1 MTSKLS
7 KKGKSTKSKKI
18 SSRKSVKNK
27 SVNNK
32 IIIYKNPYN
41 LKTKLNLLVDN
52 DKLDKTIAYLLE
64 NKIEFF
70 YDNTNLLEKLYS
82 FRQPIHFSLIKY
94 IPPSSSKS
102 LKKSIKSNRK
112 SKRMGKKINFDIKQ
126 LNKLKKTKLYHYK
139 QLNSIQDL
147 SMVVYKIKEVLLEN
161 FPDKELPKSI
171 KQVSE
176 EYARGVSKYALIN
189 YKLPNK
195 TSNAYMKLWEIYSL
209 VPQLVSRKKQLNV
222 FHLAEAPGQW
232 INCTRHF
239 IETKR
244 PQVHHYNWLAN
255 SLNPTHPTNIKK
267 YGKGIFGDNY
277 GFIAKYPQ
285 KWLFGEDDT
294 GDITSSKN
302 VRWFRDYMR
311 SFVTKGGQPIHLVT
325 GDAGIAS
332 PNINYVDLQ
341 KLEFGQMCM
350 VAATSS
356 IGGNCVIKHFLH
368 YLNMYPQSYK
378 GSGYMVSFI
387 YIYYLMF
394 EEVRLIKPHTSS
406 PNSREFYLIGLRF
419 RGINDDVFNKMMKII
434 DTFEENNC
442 FFKKEDIPASFSNQ
456 VIQFMTDLFNQ
467 NNEHYEIQNMLL
479 TCLVNPDPVIKEK
492 TQCHKYLDTK
502 FIREIQ
508 SKRYKEWIKKYK
520 FE

>member
-1 MTSKLS
+1 MSSKLS
-7 KKGKSTKSKKI
+7 KKGKSKKT
-18 SSRKSVKNK
+18 SSRKSKKNKNK

-32 IIIYKNPYN
+32 IIIYKNPYKLN
-41 LKTKLNLLVDN
+41 TKLNLLVDN

-94 IPPSSSKS
+94 VPSSSKIS
-102 LKKSIKSNRK
+102 SKKSKGRNQK
-112 SKRMGKKINFDIKQ
+112 GKKINLDIKN
-126 LNKLKKTKLYHYK
+126 LNKMKKTKLYHYE
-139 QLNSIQDL
+139 QLNSIQNL
-147 SMVVYKIKEVLLEN
+147 SIVVYKIKVVLLEN
-161 FPDKELPKSI
+161 FPNKQLPKSI

-176 EYARGVSKYALIN
+176 EYARGVAKYALIN

-195 TSNAYMKLWEIYSL
+195 TSNAYMKLWELYSL

-255 SLNPTHPTNIKK
+255 SLNPTNPTNIKK

-294 GDITSSKN
+294 GDITKSEN
-302 VRWFRDYMR
+302 VRWFSDYMR

-350 VAATSS
+350 VVATSS
-356 IGGNCVIKHFLH
+356 IGSNCVIKHFLH

-406 PNSREFYLIGLRF
+406 PNSREFYLVGLRF
-419 RGINDDVFNKMMKII
+419 RGITDDVFNKMMKIL

-479 TCLVNPDPVIKEK
+479 TCMNNSDPAIKEA
-492 TQCHKYLDTK
+492 TQCHKYLDSK